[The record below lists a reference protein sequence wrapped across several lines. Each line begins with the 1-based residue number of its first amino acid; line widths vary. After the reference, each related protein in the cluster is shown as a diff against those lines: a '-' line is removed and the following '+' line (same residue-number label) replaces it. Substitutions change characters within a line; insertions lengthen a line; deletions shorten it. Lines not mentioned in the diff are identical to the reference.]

1 MSQKYTN
8 INTNINLTH
17 VPEQTELA
25 ETLYDKRIISEFN
38 HAFEYLYIKSD
49 KIFDFLKDIEKFYND
64 IKIKKFKIS
73 KMIVYYIY
81 HEKFFVNLSV
91 NNKGVNCSFYT
102 KTIDLLDEL
111 YKIYL
116 KYEDK
121 NIEEAS
127 IKLTAYSMT
136 PQGITG
142 NQRILKY
149 DFFKDIN
156 ENYYPFLDINLFMDE
171 FIYGNENVL
180 ILCGA
185 PGTGKSKFANLV
197 MKKLIENP
205 EYQEYF
211 EENYTNEIKNI
222 LNEFIDKTYY
232 VASAKDVNLITTDQF
247 WNKVKNQDLVILD
260 DLDFLLS
267 SRKENREDVAKNQF
281 LSHLLSFTDGIEDNK
296 TKIII
301 TTNQPFESIDEAL
314 LRRGRLFAILEFR
327 PLTYKEAL
335 NVWKSEGLDEKEFNK
350 LFNDDKILQA
360 DLGEAILN
368 FKRNS
373 KYISKKDYILDESID
388 ALRKAKKRRAGLI

>member
-1 MSQKYTN
+1 MSFPQTSV
-8 INTNINLTH
+8 NTNINLTH

-25 ETLYDKRIISEFN
+25 ETLYDKKIISEFN

-49 KIFDFLKDIEKFYND
+49 KIFDFLKDIEKFYDN
-64 IKIKKFKIS
+64 IKIKKFKIA

-81 HEKFFVNLSV
+81 HENFFINLSA
-91 NNKGVNCSFYT
+91 NNRGVNCSFYT
-102 KTIDLLDEL
+102 KTVDLLDEL
-111 YKIYL
+111 YKIYQ

-121 NIEEAS
+121 NVEEAS

-136 PQGITG
+136 PQGMTG

-171 FIYGNENVL
+171 FIYGNENIL

-211 EENYTNEIKNI
+211 EENYTNKIKDI
-222 LNEFIDKTYY
+222 FNEFIDKTYY

-327 PLTYKEAL
+327 PLTYEEAL
-335 NVWKSEGLDEKEFNK
+335 DVWKSEGLDEKEFNK
-350 LFNDDKILQA
+350 LFDDDEILQA
-360 DLGEAILN
+360 DLGEVIQN

-373 KYISKKDYILDESID
+373 KYISKKDFILDDSID